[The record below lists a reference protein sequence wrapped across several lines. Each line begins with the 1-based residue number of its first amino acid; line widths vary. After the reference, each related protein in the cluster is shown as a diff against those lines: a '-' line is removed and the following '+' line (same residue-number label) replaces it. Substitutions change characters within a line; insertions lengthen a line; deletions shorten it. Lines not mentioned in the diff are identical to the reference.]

1 MTKKQIK
8 VMDTSFRDGFQS
20 IYGAKVLVDDF
31 IPALKAAVDAGIRHF
46 ETAGGA
52 RFQAPIFFC
61 NENAFETMDKIREAV
76 GLDVTLQSLAR
87 GVNVVGLNSQP
98 RDVIDLHAKMFAKHG
113 VNVIRNFDA
122 LNDVNNLIDS
132 ANSIKKYGLKHEVTI
147 TMMELPYG
155 CEGAHDVAFYE
166 RVLRNILDSGLPFD
180 SLAFKDASGT
190 SNPRKVYATVKMA
203 RELLGQDAHIRF
215 HSHETAGT
223 GLAAYLAAL
232 EGGADG
238 IDLAMKPVSGGTGQP
253 DIISMWH
260 ALKGTEYDLG
270 IDIKKVMETEE
281 IFKECMKD
289 YPISPISLAV
299 NPILIQAPLPGGA
312 TATTV
317 NQLKDMGMLDKFPKL
332 IANMKEVVER
342 GGYATSVTPVS
353 QFYAQQSF
361 LNAITEHPWEK
372 ANAGYAQMLLG
383 YFGKT
388 PCEPDP
394 ELVKW
399 AEEKLTEDARSKAKK
414 GIEDKIKSEH
424 PDYSEEQLTAEV
436 NKELEQIKV
445 EPTTEKV
452 VDINEKDPEK
462 GVEAAKKRLE
472 AAGLL
477 VTDENLFIAAA
488 CKDGNVD
495 KGIDFL
501 LGKGV
506 VSVDKSA
513 NKAKAETSSTAN
525 SDGCTVTV
533 NGKKYAVKFNGD
545 KAVVNGKE
553 YSVDVKDGIEEVAS
567 NAGSGEGTE
576 VKAPMPGAVLRV
588 LKSVGDTVEEN
599 EEIVVIEAMKMETPI
614 KAPVAGTINSISVAQ
629 GDKVQTGQV
638 MATIG

>member
-1 MTKKQIK
+1 MAKKLIK

-31 IPALKAAVDAGIRHF
+31 IPALQAAVNAGIKHF

-61 NENAFETMDKIREAV
+61 NENAFETMDKIRAAV
-76 GLDVTLQSLAR
+76 GPDVKLQSLSR

-132 ANSIKKYGLKHEVTI
+132 ANSIKKHGLSHEVTI
-147 TMMELPYG
+147 TMMELPFG

-166 RVLRNILDSGLPFD
+166 KVLRNILDSGLPFD

-190 SNPRKVYATVKMA
+190 SNPRKVYETVKMA
-203 RELLGQDAHIRF
+203 REILGQDAHIRF

-260 ALKGTEYDLG
+260 ALKGTEFDLG
-270 IDIKKVMETEE
+270 LDIKKVMETEE

-289 YPISPISLAV
+289 YPLDPISLAV

-317 NQLKDMGMLDKFPKL
+317 NQLKDMGMLDKFPAL
-332 IANMKEVVER
+332 IAAMKECVER
-342 GGYATSVTPVS
+342 GGFATSVTPVS
-353 QFYAQQSF
+353 QFYAQQAF
-361 LNAITEHPWEK
+361 LNAVQGPWVQ
-372 ANAGYAQMLLG
+372 ANPGYAKMLLG

-399 AEEKLTEDARSKAKK
+399 ASEKL
-414 GIEDKIKSEH
+414 
-424 PDYSEEQLTAEV
+424 
-436 NKELEQIKV
+436 NM

-452 VDINEKDPEK
+452 VDLNEKDPEK
-462 GVEAAKKRLE
+462 GLKAAEARLV
-472 AAGLL
+472 AAGLP

-501 LGKGV
+501 LGKGQ
-506 VSVDKSA
+506 VSVNKSA
-513 NKAKAETSSTAN
+513 QTAQAAPVATSN
-525 SDGCTVTV
+525 SNACTVTV
-533 NGKKYAVKFNGD
+533 NGKKYGVKFENG
-545 KAVVNGKE
+545 KAIVNGKE
-553 YSVDVKDGIEEVAS
+553 YNVDVKDGIEETSAS
-567 NAGSGEGTE
+567 AATGEGTE

-588 LKSVGDTVEEN
+588 LKSVGDSVEEN
-599 EEIVVIEAMKMETPI
+599 EEIMVIEAMKMETPI
-614 KAPVAGTINSISVAQ
+614 KAPVAGTITSISVGQ
-629 GDKVQTGQV
+629 NDKIATGQV
-638 MATIG
+638 LATVG

>member
-1 MTKKQIK
+1 
-8 VMDTSFRDGFQS
+8 MDTSFRDGFQS
-20 IYGAKVLVDDF
+20 IFGAKVLVDDF
-31 IPALKAAVDAGIRHF
+31 IPALQAAVGAGIKHF

-61 NENAFETMDKIREAV
+61 NENAFETMDKIRAAV
-76 GLDVTLQSLAR
+76 GPDIKLQSLAR

-113 VNVIRNFDA
+113 VNVVRNFDA

-132 ANSIKKYGLKHEVTI
+132 ANSIKKHGMQHEVTI

-190 SNPRKVYATVKMA
+190 SNPRKVYETVKMA

-232 EGGADG
+232 DGGADG

-270 IDIKKVMETEE
+270 LDIQKIMETEE

-289 YPISPISLAV
+289 YPLDPISLAV

-317 NQLKDMGMLDKFPKL
+317 NQLKDMGMLDKFPAL
-332 IANMKEVVER
+332 IKSMKECVER
-342 GGYATSVTPVS
+342 GGFATSVTPVS
-353 QFYAQQSF
+353 QFYAQQAF
-361 LNAITEHPWEK
+361 LNATQGDWK
-372 ANAGYAQMLLG
+372 VANPGYAKMLLG

-399 AEEKLTEDARSKAKK
+399 AEEKMNMA
-414 GIEDKIKSEH
+414 
-424 PDYSEEQLTAEV
+424 
-436 NKELEQIKV
+436 
-445 EPTTEKV
+445 PTTEKV

-472 AAGLL
+472 AAGLP

-495 KGIDFL
+495 KGVDFL

-506 VSVDKSA
+506 VSVNKTA
-513 NKAKAETSSTAN
+513 NKPAAAAPAASST
-525 SDGCTVTV
+525 GEYTIKV
-533 NGKKYAVKFNGD
+533 NGKNYAVKLDGD
-545 KAVVNGKE
+545 NKAVVNGKT
-553 YSVDVKDGIEEVAS
+553 YDIGVKAGIEAKS
-567 NAGSGEGTE
+567 TGASGEGE
-576 VKAPMPGAVLRV
+576 EIKAALPGNVLRIEV
-588 LKSVGDTVEEN
+588 SEGDSVEEGDVL
-599 EEIVVIEAMKMETPI
+599 IVVEAMKMETEI
-614 KAPVAGTINSISVAQ
+614 KAPKAGTVNEILVAQ
-629 GDKVQTGQV
+629 GDKIVTGQALV
-638 MATIG
+638 VLG

>member
-1 MTKKQIK
+1 
-8 VMDTSFRDGFQS
+8 MDTSFRDGFQS

-76 GLDVTLQSLAR
+76 GPDVTLQSLAR

-372 ANAGYAQMLLG
+372 ANPGYAKMLLG

-399 AEEKLTEDARSKAKK
+399 AEEKLTKMERDKAKK
-414 GIEDKIKSEH
+414 GIEEKIKSEN
-424 PDYSEEQLTAEV
+424 PNLTEEEFAKLVAE
-436 NKELEQIKV
+436 ELEKIKV

-472 AAGLL
+472 AAGLP

-553 YSVDVKDGIEEVAS
+553 YSVDVKDGIEEVSS
-567 NAGSGEGTE
+567 NAVSGEGTE
-576 VKAPMPGAVLRV
+576 VQAPMPGAVLRV

>member
-1 MTKKQIK
+1 MAKKLIK

-31 IPALKAAVDAGIRHF
+31 IPALQAAVNAGIKHF

-61 NENAFETMDKIREAV
+61 NENAFETMDKIRAAV
-76 GLDVTLQSLAR
+76 GPDVKLQSLSR

-132 ANSIKKYGLKHEVTI
+132 ANSIKKHGLQHEVTI
-147 TMMELPYG
+147 TMMELPFG

-166 RVLRNILDSGLPFD
+166 KVLRNILDSGLPFD

-190 SNPRKVYATVKMA
+190 SNPRKVYETVKMA
-203 RELLGQDAHIRF
+203 REILGENFHIRF

-232 EGGADG
+232 DGGADG

-289 YPISPISLAV
+289 YPLDPISLAV

-317 NQLKDMGMLDKFPKL
+317 NQLKDMGMLDKFPAL
-332 IANMKEVVER
+332 IAAMKECVER
-342 GGYATSVTPVS
+342 GGFATSVTPVS
-353 QFYAQQSF
+353 QFYAQQAF
-361 LNAITEHPWEK
+361 LNAVQGPWVQ
-372 ANAGYAQMLLG
+372 ANPGYAKMLLG

-399 AEEKLTEDARSKAKK
+399 ASEKLNM
-414 GIEDKIKSEH
+414 
-424 PDYSEEQLTAEV
+424 Q
-436 NKELEQIKV
+436 
-445 EPTTEKV
+445 PTTEKV
-452 VDINEKDPEK
+452 VDLNEKDPEK
-462 GVEAAKKRLE
+462 GLKAAEKRLI
-472 AAGLL
+472 AAGLP

-501 LGKGV
+501 LGKGQ
-506 VSVDKSA
+506 VSVNKTAVKAQTSTSA
-513 NKAKAETSSTAN
+513 AGS

-533 NGKKYAVKFNGD
+533 NGKKYAVKFQNG

-553 YSVDVKDGIEEVAS
+553 YNVDVKDGIEEVSSAS
-567 NAGSGEGTE
+567 ASGEGTE

-588 LKSVGDTVEEN
+588 LKSVGDTVDEN
-599 EEIVVIEAMKMETPI
+599 EEILVIEAMKMETPI
-614 KAPVAGTINSISVAQ
+614 KAPVSGTITSLAVAQ
-629 GDKVQTGQV
+629 NDKIATGQV
-638 MATIG
+638 LATVG

>member
-1 MTKKQIK
+1 MAKKLIK

-20 IYGAKVLVDDF
+20 VFGARVLVDDF
-31 IPALKAAVDAGIRHF
+31 LPALESAVDAGIKHF

-61 NENAFETMDKIREAV
+61 NENAFETMDKIRAAA
-76 GLDVTLQSLAR
+76 GPDVTLQSLAR

-132 ANSIKKYGLKHEVTI
+132 ANSIKKHGLKHEVTI

-166 RVLRNILDSGLPFD
+166 KVLRNILDSGLPFD
-180 SLAFKDASGT
+180 SLCFKDASGT
-190 SNPRKVYATVKMA
+190 SNPRKVYETVKMA
-203 RELLGQDAHIRF
+203 REILGADAHIRF

-232 EGGADG
+232 DGGADG

-260 ALKGTEYDLG
+260 ALKGTDYDLG
-270 IDIKKVMETEE
+270 LDIKKIMRTEE
-281 IFKECMKD
+281 IFKDCMKD

-317 NQLKDMGMLDKFPKL
+317 DQLKEMGMLDKFPKV
-332 IANMKEVVER
+332 IENMKEVVER
-342 GGYATSVTPVS
+342 GGFGTSVTPVS

-361 LNAITEHPWEK
+361 LNAITPNPWDN
-372 ANAGYAQMLLG
+372 ANPGYAKMVLG

-388 PCEPDP
+388 PVEPDP

-399 AEEKLTEDARSKAKK
+399 ASEKL
-414 GIEDKIKSEH
+414 GM
-424 PDYSEEQLTAEV
+424 
-436 NKELEQIKV
+436 
-445 EPTTEKV
+445 EPTTETV
-452 VDINEKDPEK
+452 VDLNDKDPEK
-462 GVEAAKKRLE
+462 GLKAAEERLK
-472 AAGLL
+472 AAGLP

-501 LGKGV
+501 LGKGT
-506 VSVDKSA
+506 VSV
-513 NKAKAETSSTAN
+513 NKVAGGAKTTEGASK
-525 SDGCTVTV
+525 DGYTVNI
-533 NGKKYAVKFNGD
+533 NGKKYGVKIEGN
-545 KAVVNGKE
+545 KATVNGTT
-553 YSVDVKDGIEEVAS
+553 YDISITDGIDESTTSAPS
-567 NAGSGEGTE
+567 AGAGAQTVTTGL
-576 VKAPMPGAVLRV
+576 PGNILRINV
-588 LKSVGDTVEEN
+588 SAGDTVEEGDVL
-599 EEIVVIEAMKMETPI
+599 VVVEAMKMETEI
-614 KAPVAGTINSISVAQ
+614 KSNVSGTIASVEVSV
-629 GDKVQTGQV
+629 GDQVKAGQV
-638 MATIG
+638 LVTLN

>member
-1 MTKKQIK
+1 
-8 VMDTSFRDGFQS
+8 MDTSFRDGFQS

-31 IPALKAAVDAGIRHF
+31 IPALQAAVGAGLKHF

-61 NENAFETMDKIREAV
+61 NENAFDTMDKIRAAV
-76 GLDVTLQSLAR
+76 GPDVKLQSLAR

-98 RDVIDLHAKMFAKHG
+98 RDIIDLHAKMFAKHG
-113 VNVIRNFDA
+113 VNVVRNFDA
-122 LNDVNNLIDS
+122 LNDVNNLVDS
-132 ANSIKKYGLKHEVTI
+132 ANSIKKYGMQHEVTI

-190 SNPRKVYATVKMA
+190 SHPRKVYETVKMA

-232 EGGADG
+232 DGGADG

-260 ALKGTEYDLG
+260 ALRGTEYDLG
-270 IDIKKVMETEE
+270 LDIKKIMETEE

-342 GGYATSVTPVS
+342 GGFATSVTPVS

-361 LNAITEHPWEK
+361 LNAITPEPWQQ
-372 ANAGYAQMLLG
+372 ANPGYAKMLLG

-399 AEEKLTEDARSKAKK
+399 AQEKV
-414 GIEDKIKSEH
+414 GM
-424 PDYSEEQLTAEV
+424 
-436 NKELEQIKV
+436 

-462 GVEAAKKRLE
+462 GIEAAKKRLE
-472 AAGLL
+472 EAGLPT
-477 VTDENLFIAAA
+477 TDENIFISAA

-495 KGIDFL
+495 KGIEFL
-501 LGKGV
+501 LGKGQ
-506 VSVDKSA
+506 VSVNKTA
-513 NKAKAETSSTAN
+513 NKEAAPAAQASST
-525 SDGCTVTV
+525 GEYTVKVNGKNYAVKLEGDKATV
-533 NGKKYAVKFNGD
+533 NGKSYDVNVK
-545 KAVVNGKE
+545 A
-553 YSVDVKDGIEEVAS
+553 GIETKAAS
-567 NAGSGEGTE
+567 SGNGEE
-576 VKAPMPGAVLRV
+576 VKAGLPGNVLRIEVSEGDEVAEGDV
-588 LKSVGDTVEEN
+588 LL
-599 EEIVVIEAMKMETPI
+599 VVEAMKMETEI
-614 KAPVAGTINSISVAQ
+614 KSPKAGTVQSILVAQ
-629 GDKVQTGQV
+629 GDKVVSGQALV
-638 MATIG
+638 TLG

>member
-1 MTKKQIK
+1 
-8 VMDTSFRDGFQS
+8 MDTSFRDGFQS
-20 IYGAKVLVDDF
+20 IYGAKVLVEDF
-31 IPALKAAVDAGIRHF
+31 IPALQAAVNAGLKHF

-61 NENAFETMDKIREAV
+61 NENAFETMDKIRAAV
-76 GLDVTLQSLAR
+76 GPDVKLQSLAR

-98 RDVIDLHAKMFAKHG
+98 RDIIDLHAKMFAKHG
-113 VNVIRNFDA
+113 VNVVRNFDA
-122 LNDVNNLIDS
+122 LNDVNNLVDS
-132 ANSIKKYGLKHEVTI
+132 ANSIKKYGMQHEVTI

-166 RVLRNILDSGLPFD
+166 RVLRSILDSGLPFD

-190 SNPRKVYATVKMA
+190 SHPRKVYETVKMA

-232 EGGADG
+232 DGGADG

-260 ALKGTEYDLG
+260 ALRGTEYDLG
-270 IDIKKVMETEE
+270 LDIKKIMETEE

-342 GGYATSVTPVS
+342 GGFATSVTPVS

-361 LNAITEHPWEK
+361 LNAITPEPWQH
-372 ANAGYAQMLLG
+372 ANPGYAKMLLG

-399 AEEKLTEDARSKAKK
+399 AQEKI
-414 GIEDKIKSEH
+414 GM
-424 PDYSEEQLTAEV
+424 
-436 NKELEQIKV
+436 

-452 VDINEKDPEK
+452 VDINEKDPDK
-462 GVEAAKKRLE
+462 GIEAAKKRLE
-472 AAGLL
+472 EAGLPT
-477 VTDENLFIAAA
+477 TDENIFISAA

-495 KGIDFL
+495 KGIEFL
-501 LGKGV
+501 LGKGK
-506 VSVDKSA
+506 VSVNKTA
-513 NKAKAETSSTAN
+513 NKEAAPAAQASST
-525 SDGCTVTV
+525 GEYTVKVNGKNYAVKLEGDKATV
-533 NGKKYAVKFNGD
+533 NGKSYDVNVK
-545 KAVVNGKE
+545 A
-553 YSVDVKDGIEEVAS
+553 GIETKAAS
-567 NAGSGEGTE
+567 SGDGEE
-576 VKAPMPGAVLRV
+576 VKAGLPGNVLRIEVSEGDEVAEGDV
-588 LKSVGDTVEEN
+588 LL
-599 EEIVVIEAMKMETPI
+599 VVEAMKMETEI
-614 KAPVAGTINSISVAQ
+614 KSPKAGTVQSILVAQ
-629 GDKVQTGQV
+629 GDKVVSGQALV
-638 MATIG
+638 TLG

>member
-1 MTKKQIK
+1 MAKKLIK

-31 IPALKAAVDAGIRHF
+31 IPALQAAVDAGIKHF

-61 NENAFETMDKIREAV
+61 NENAFETMDKIRAAV
-76 GLDVTLQSLAR
+76 GPDVKLQSLSR

-122 LNDVNNLIDS
+122 LNDVDNLIDS
-132 ANSIKKYGLKHEVTI
+132 ANSIKKHGLLHEVTI
-147 TMMELPYG
+147 TMMELPFG

-166 RVLRNILDSGLPFD
+166 KVLRNILESGLPFD

-190 SNPRKVYATVKMA
+190 SNPRKVYETIKMA
-203 RELLGQDAHIRF
+203 REILGADAHIRF

-223 GLAAYLAAL
+223 GLAAYMAAL

-260 ALKGTEYDLG
+260 ALKGTDYDLG
-270 IDIKKVMETEE
+270 LDIQKVMETEE

-289 YPISPISLAV
+289 YPLDPISLAV

-317 NQLKDMGMLDKFPKL
+317 NQLKDMGMLDKFPAL
-332 IANMKEVVER
+332 IAAMKECVER
-342 GGYATSVTPVS
+342 GGFATSVTPVS
-353 QFYAQQSF
+353 QFYAQQAF
-361 LNAITEHPWEK
+361 LNAVQGPWVQ
-372 ANAGYAQMLLG
+372 ANPGYAKMLLG

-399 AEEKLTEDARSKAKK
+399 ASEKL
-414 GIEDKIKSEH
+414 
-424 PDYSEEQLTAEV
+424 
-436 NKELEQIKV
+436 NM

-452 VDINEKDPEK
+452 VDLNEKDPEK
-462 GVEAAKKRLE
+462 GLKAAEARLV
-472 AAGLL
+472 AAGLP

-501 LGKGV
+501 LGKGT

-513 NKAKAETSSTAN
+513 NVKKETAVASS
-525 SDGCTVTV
+525 SDACTVTV
-533 NGKKYAVKFNGD
+533 NGKKYGVKFENG
-545 KAVVNGKE
+545 KAIVNGKE
-553 YSVDVKDGIEEVAS
+553 YTVDVKDGIEETAS
-567 NAGSGEGTE
+567 ASASSGEGTS
-576 VKAPMPGAVLRV
+576 VNAPMPGAVLRV
-588 LKSVGDTVEEN
+588 LKSVGDSVEEN
-599 EEIVVIEAMKMETPI
+599 EEILVIEAMKMETPI
-614 KAPVAGTINSISVAQ
+614 KAPVAGTITSITVAQ
-629 GDKVQTGQV
+629 GDKISSGQV

>member
-1 MTKKQIK
+1 MTKLIK

-20 IYGAKVLVDDF
+20 IFGAKVLVEDF
-31 IPALKAAVDAGIRHF
+31 IPALQSAVGAGIKHF

-76 GLDVTLQSLAR
+76 GPDIKLQSLAR

-132 ANSIKKYGLKHEVTI
+132 ANSIKKYGLQHEVTI

-166 RVLRNILDSGLPFD
+166 RVLRSILDSGLPFD

-270 IDIKKVMETEE
+270 LDIKKIMETEE

-342 GGYATSVTPVS
+342 GGFATSVTPVS

-361 LNAITEHPWEK
+361 LNAITEHPWEQ
-372 ANAGYAQMLLG
+372 ANPGYAKMLLG

-399 AEEKLTEDARSKAKK
+399 AEEKTGL
-414 GIEDKIKSEH
+414 
-424 PDYSEEQLTAEV
+424 Q
-436 NKELEQIKV
+436 
-445 EPTTEKV
+445 PTTEKV
-452 VDINEKDPEK
+452 VDLNEKDPEK
-462 GVEAAKKRLE
+462 GIEAAKKRLE
-472 AAGLL
+472 VAGLP
-477 VTDENLFIAAA
+477 TTEENIFIAAA

-501 LGKGV
+501 LGKGQI
-506 VSVDKSA
+506 SVNKVKADAPNSA
-513 NKAKAETSSTAN
+513 TASNASGEYTVKVNGKAYAVKLEGDNKA
-525 SDGCTVTV
+525 TV
-533 NGKKYAVKFNGD
+533 NGKAYD
-545 KAVVNGKE
+545 I
-553 YSVDVKDGIEEVAS
+553 DVKSGIESKAS
-567 NAGSGEGTE
+567 VSSGEGEE
-576 VKAPMPGAVLRV
+576 VKAGLPGNVLRIEVSEGDSVAEGDV
-588 LKSVGDTVEEN
+588 LLVM
-599 EEIVVIEAMKMETPI
+599 EAMKMETEI
-614 KAPVAGTINSISVAQ
+614 KAPKSGTVQSILVSQ
-629 GDKVQTGQV
+629 GDKVVTGQALV
-638 MATIG
+638 AIA

>member
-1 MTKKQIK
+1 MAKKLIK

-31 IPALKAAVDAGIRHF
+31 IPALQAAVNAGIKHF

-61 NENAFETMDKIREAV
+61 NENAFETMDKIRAAV
-76 GLDVTLQSLAR
+76 GPDVKLQSLSR

-132 ANSIKKYGLKHEVTI
+132 ANSIKKHGLQHEVTI

-166 RVLRNILDSGLPFD
+166 KVLRNILDAGIPFD

-190 SNPRKVYATVKMA
+190 SNPRKVYETIKMA
-203 RELLGQDAHIRF
+203 REILGQDAHIRF

-232 EGGADG
+232 DGGADG

-270 IDIKKVMETEE
+270 LDIQKVMETEE

-289 YPISPISLAV
+289 YPLDPISLAV

-317 NQLKDMGMLDKFPKL
+317 NQLKDMGMLDKFPAL
-332 IANMKEVVER
+332 IAAMKECVER

-353 QFYAQQSF
+353 QFYAQQAF
-361 LNAITEHPWEK
+361 LNAVQGPWVQ
-372 ANAGYAQMLLG
+372 ANPGYAKMLLG

-399 AEEKLTEDARSKAKK
+399 ASEKL
-414 GIEDKIKSEH
+414 
-424 PDYSEEQLTAEV
+424 
-436 NKELEQIKV
+436 NM

-452 VDINEKDPEK
+452 VDLNEKDPEK
-462 GVEAAKKRLE
+462 GIKAAEARLV
-472 AAGLL
+472 AAGLP

-501 LGKGV
+501 LGKGQ
-506 VSVDKSA
+506 VSVNKSA
-513 NKAKAETSSTAN
+513 QKAQAAAPAASN
-525 SDGCTVTV
+525 SDACTVTV
-533 NGKKYAVKFNGD
+533 NGKKYGVKFENG
-545 KAVVNGKE
+545 KAIVNGKE
-553 YSVDVKDGIEEVAS
+553 YSIDVKDGIEETSAAAS
-567 NAGSGEGTE
+567 TGEGTE

-588 LKSVGDTVEEN
+588 LKSVGDSVEEN
-599 EEIVVIEAMKMETPI
+599 EEIMVIEAMKMETPI
-614 KAPVAGTINSISVAQ
+614 KAPVAGTVTSISVGQ
-629 GDKVQTGQV
+629 NDKIATGQV
-638 MATIG
+638 LATVG